1 MEPARVK
8 IPVFLLLL
16 AAGIQAFASEA
27 AGVLNG
33 APGAVRTR
41 ADRIISSMNEEEL
54 LGQVFMLGWIGT
66 EPSPDI
72 KKWIG
77 ERRIGGVKVFTRNVE
92 DLAVLARGI
101 AEMQKLSK
109 AAGTGVPLFIAT
121 DQEGG
126 WVRQVKLQ
134 TSVSPGNLALGA
146 SRLPRDA
153 FLTGYYLGKELAVL
167 GINMNFAPTVDVY
180 ANPEASV
187 IGPRSFGS
195 DPRETGLLSAAWL
208 AGMRKAGIICVAKH
222 FPGHGSAD
230 KDSHGHL
237 PVIDATLDTLRS
249 RDLVPYRI
257 LAKEEAPAV
266 MSAHLAFPSILGSL
280 TPSSLSSFFIRDI
293 LRGELGFKGIVIT
306 DDMEMEGVL
315 NGTYDTPTACRLA
328 LEAGNDMVL
337 ISHSPLTQEK
347 TWRALLKA
355 MRESPSFASIVKE
368 SARRIVETKLKC
380 FRETGSADPDDPSVA
395 LLGDPSVDP
404 SIEPWRTTLLDPP
417 KPSAIQASIPASGAP
432 NFFFQSSCRG
442 VNVVS
447 RKRLPFLP
455 DAARKIL
462 LCGQFSEFLDE
473 GKLRYPQADTLLFP
487 FIPFYRSR
495 AEDRSRVTA
504 LAARY
509 DAVIFC
515 LANFN
520 SLEVLKELDSSAKKL
535 VVVSALSPVY
545 LAEVPW
551 VETAVAVF
559 GSGRDSFRAGFAAL
573 KGDYK
578 PSATMPL
585 HFESPGDK

>member
-8 IPVFLLLL
+8 ILFFILLLSAETL
-16 AAGIQAFASEA
+16 AFASEA
-27 AGVLNG
+27 AGVSNG
-33 APGAVRTR
+33 ATGAVRAR

-66 EPSPDI
+66 EPSADI

-92 DLAVLARGI
+92 DLDVLARGI
-101 AEMQKLSK
+101 AEMQRLSK

-126 WVRQVKLQ
+126 WVRHVKLQ

-222 FPGHGSAD
+222 FPGHGSA
-230 KDSHGHL
+230 KEDSHGHL
-237 PVIDATLDTLRS
+237 PVIGATLDTLRS

-257 LAKEEAPAV
+257 LAKEEVPAV
-266 MSAHLAFPSILGSL
+266 MSAHLAFPSILGNL
-280 TPSSLSSFFIRDI
+280 TPSSLSSFFMRDI
-293 LRGELGFKGIVIT
+293 LRGELGFKGIAIT

-315 NGTYDTPTACRLA
+315 NGTYDTPMACLLA

-337 ISHSPLTQEK
+337 ISHSPPTQER
-347 TWRALLKA
+347 TWKALRKA
-355 MRESPSFASIVKE
+355 MHESPRFASTVRE

-380 FRETGSADPDDPSVA
+380 FQDTGGANPADPLVDPSA
-395 LLGDPSVDP
+395 DPSVDP
-404 SIEPWRTTLLDPP
+404 SVDPWKTTLRDPP
-417 KPSAIQASIPASGAP
+417 KPSAIQASIPASGASS
-432 NFFFQSSCRG
+432 FFFQSSCRG
-442 VNVVS
+442 VNIVS
-447 RKRLPFLP
+447 RKRLPFRP
-455 DAARKIL
+455 AAAWKIL
-462 LCGQFSEFLDE
+462 LCGQFSEFMDE

-495 AEDRSRVTA
+495 EEDRSRVAA

-520 SLEVLKELDSSAKKL
+520 SLEVLKQLESSAKKL

-545 LAEVPW
+545 LTEVPW

-573 KGDYK
+573 KGDYE
-578 PSATMPL
+578 PSTTMPIY
-585 HFESPGDK
+585 FESMGDK